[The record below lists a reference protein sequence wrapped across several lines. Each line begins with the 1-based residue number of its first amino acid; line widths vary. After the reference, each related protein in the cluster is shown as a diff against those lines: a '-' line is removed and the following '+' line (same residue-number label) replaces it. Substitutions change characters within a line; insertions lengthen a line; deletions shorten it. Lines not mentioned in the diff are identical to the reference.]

1 MAGPKV
7 LVVDDDADVS
17 LLCALHLRQEGFDVL
32 TAADGRE
39 AIEVC
44 RAQRPDAVV
53 LDFMLPDLDGIG
65 VLAALRD
72 DPATAEIPVVMLTAR
87 TEKHDQQAAWEAG
100 VVDYLTKPFEAG
112 RLVAAVRAALHPD
125 GDPELAARRRE
136 ALERLRAGDVAALE
150 RQAAIVEHAD
160 DAIVSTTPDGVIA
173 TWNRAA
179 ARLYGFDR
187 EEALGQSISV
197 LAPPDQPDPLLEA
210 LQRAG
215 RGEPVAHLEVTRQ
228 RKDGIVVDVSVSLAS
243 MHDASGV
250 VTGVVTVHRDVSDR
264 RRADDRFRAL
274 VETAP
279 DAIVIVDELGRIELV
294 NAQTERLFGYERS
307 ELIGQTVEVL
317 VPARYRTMHPVHRTG
332 YLAHPKVRG
341 MGAGLDLHGL
351 RKDGTEFPVE
361 ISLSPLQTDAGM
373 TVSAAIR
380 DVTERKQADDAR
392 AHALRR
398 EQEASE
404 RLRQVDR
411 LRSDFLSTVS
421 HELRTPLTT
430 ITGFADMLV
439 GDWAGFPD
447 AQRQDL
453 VQRISRSG
461 ARLNALIG
469 DLLDF
474 TRLEGGQL
482 RFVVEEVEV
491 VEAVADAVQRCG
503 PILEDRRVHLEVPED
518 LRVLADPTAL
528 GRILDNLIG
537 NAAKFS
543 GPGAT
548 VTVRAERAHGGTET
562 LITVA
567 DEGIGIPADELA
579 NVFDRFYRVGGQ
591 SNRRPGTGIGLA
603 IVKEFTEDLGGR
615 VGVSS
620 TEGEGTEFTVAF
632 PAPGPA
638 T

>member
-17 LLCALHLRQEGFDVL
+17 LLCSLHLRQEGFEVV
-32 TAADGRE
+32 TAADGAE
-39 AIEVC
+39 AIRLARQE
-44 RAQRPDAVV
+44 RPAVVV
-53 LDFMLPDLDGIG
+53 LDFMLPDLDGLS
-65 VLAALRD
+65 VLERLRAD
-72 DPATAEIPVVMLTAR
+72 ASTAEIPVVMLTAR

-100 VVDYLTKPFEAG
+100 VADYLTKPFEAG

-125 GDPELAARRRE
+125 GDPELSTRRRE
-136 ALERLRAGDVAALE
+136 ALDRLRASDLAALE
-150 RQAAIVEHAD
+150 QQASIVDHAD
-160 DAIVSTTPDGVIA
+160 DAIVSTTSAGVIA

-179 ARLYGFDR
+179 TRVYGFERD
-187 EEALGQSISV
+187 EVVGQPISV
-197 LAPPDQPDPLLEA
+197 LAPPDQPDTLLEQ
-210 LQRAG
+210 LHRAG
-215 RGEPVAHLEVTRQ
+215 RGEPVGQVDVARQ
-228 RKDGIVVDVSVSLAS
+228 RKDGTVVDVSVSLAS
-243 MHDASGV
+243 MHDASGT
-250 VTGVVTVHRDVSDR
+250 VTGVATVHRDVSDR
-264 RRADDRFRAL
+264 RRADDRFRSL

-294 NAQTERLFGYERS
+294 NAQTERLFGYERT
-307 ELIGQTVEVL
+307 ELIGQPVEVL

-332 YLAHPKVRG
+332 YVAHPKVRG

-351 RKDGTEFPVE
+351 RKDGSEFPVE
-361 ISLSPLQTDAGM
+361 ISLSPLQTDTGM

-439 GDWAGFPD
+439 GDWGGFPD
-447 AQRQDL
+447 PQKQDL

-491 VEAVADAVQRCG
+491 VDAVADAVQRCG
-503 PILEDRRVHLEVPED
+503 PILEDRRVHLDVPED
-518 LRVLADPTAL
+518 VLVLADPTAL
-528 GRILDNLIG
+528 GRILDNLLG

-548 VTVRAERAHGGTET
+548 VSVRASASHTGAET
-562 LITVA
+562 AITVA

-603 IVKEFTEDLGGR
+603 IVKEFTEDLSGR
-615 VGVSS
+615 VGVTSI
-620 TEGEGTEFTVAF
+620 EGEGTEFTVVF
-632 PAPGPA
+632 PAPTPA